1 MSHAHAVL
9 IYVWYM
15 ILLNMFWAIV
25 NYCSVI
31 VILIFAFVCIFICQV
46 WILFNACL
54 CKI

>member
-1 MSHAHAVL
+1 MNNAHAVM

-15 ILLNMFWAIV
+15 ILLYIFWAIV

-31 VILIFAFVCIFICQV
+31 VIFAFVCIFICQV